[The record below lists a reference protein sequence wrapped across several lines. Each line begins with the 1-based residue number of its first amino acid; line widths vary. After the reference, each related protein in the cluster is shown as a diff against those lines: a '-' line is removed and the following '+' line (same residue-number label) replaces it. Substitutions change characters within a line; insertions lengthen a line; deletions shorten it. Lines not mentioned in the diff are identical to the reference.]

1 MMIRTFHHSTLGLA
15 LNCWRLCNINKQR
28 FESRKTHA
36 YHTRHVVSKCNW
48 EGGSNRACYRE
59 VSTRSVCTGHL
70 YLAVSAPGAAD
81 TARRPTGPSAPSG
94 GDSGE
99 GPHLRAYSC
108 SAAPPPNS
116 SESRRAAVAPPAT
129 TYLRAPL
136 SAPLSALLLSDC
148 RLARPA
154 SLNSVQPLMYKFE
167 LLPLYFL
174 IYKICSFE
182 SRKMNVLFLITS
194 WNYLYGYLRL
204 DLFFFVIIVLFL
216 RLLMKFPN

>member
-1 MMIRTFHHSTLGLA
+1 M
-15 LNCWRLCNINKQR
+15 
-28 FESRKTHA
+28 
-36 YHTRHVVSKCNW
+36 V
-48 EGGSNRACYRE
+48 E
-59 VSTRSVCTGHL
+59 VSEHVWCMYKAMYTGHL

-136 SAPLSALLLSDC
+136 SAPLSALRPARPRLAQLCTTAYVQIWTTTALLSYLQDMFI
-148 RLARPA
+148 REQKNEPSLSNYELKLFIWLSSTRP
-154 SLNSVQPLMYKFE
+154 V
-167 LLPLYFL
+167 
-174 IYKICSFE
+174 
-182 SRKMNVLFLITS
+182 
-194 WNYLYGYLRL
+194 
-204 DLFFFVIIVLFL
+204 FFCYYCIISTTTYEVSKLV
-216 RLLMKFPN
+216 R

>member
-48 EGGSNRACYRE
+48 EGGSKRACYRE

-136 SAPLSALLLSDC
+136 SAPLSALLLYCSPTADWLVPPRSTLYN
-148 RLARPA
+148 RLCTN
-154 SLNSVQPLMYKFE
+154 LNYYRFT
-167 LLPLYFL
+167 FL
-174 IYKICSFE
+174 FTRYVHSRAEKWTFSF
-182 SRKMNVLFLITS
+182 
-194 WNYLYGYLRL
+194 
-204 DLFFFVIIVLFL
+204 
-216 RLLMKFPN
+216 